1 MNYDLG
7 NLKDQTVKMLYQGD
21 PSDYFDLW
29 QTSPGNKKESLG
41 DILRERFNYNLEKNE
56 DNNFIY
62 ASTPRDDGLPT
73 LTAIADAYRHAATS
87 AIMSKDRGKFTTQ
100 MLGLGLEGM
109 DVISRSVG
117 VLKDGKTPF
126 FEKFDKMGNIFG
138 DSSMDAY
145 NNKLGL
151 KYSGSKS
158 DVLSALNIAF
168 EKQLNRMK
176 NPSYKFQENIDFKFD
191 KR

>member
-1 MNYDLG
+1 MVKDTELKGEHFHG
-7 NLKDQTVKMLYQGD
+7 NNPDMMLDFPKPTKAEIDEMSYRKPITSYKEAEEKM
-21 PSDYFDLW
+21 SEAA
-29 QTSPGNKKESLG
+29 K
-41 DILRERFNYNLEKNE
+41 
-56 DNNFIY
+56 
-62 ASTPRDDGLPT
+62 
-73 LTAIADAYRHAATS
+73 TAIADAYRHAATS

-109 DVISRSVG
+109 DVISKSVG

-176 NPSYKFQENIDFKFD
+176 NPNYKFQENIDFRFD

>member
-1 MNYDLG
+1 MSEAA
-7 NLKDQTVKMLYQGD
+7 K
-21 PSDYFDLW
+21 
-29 QTSPGNKKESLG
+29 
-41 DILRERFNYNLEKNE
+41 
-56 DNNFIY
+56 
-62 ASTPRDDGLPT
+62 
-73 LTAIADAYRHAATS
+73 TAIADAYRHAATS

-109 DVISRSVG
+109 DVISKSVG

-126 FEKFDKMGNIFG
+126 FEKFAKMGNIFG

-176 NPSYKFQENIDFKFD
+176 NPNYKFRKVPGVGKVSENFLHDFIKTTGWVTIKAD
-191 KR
+191 NPYR

>member
-1 MNYDLG
+1 
-7 NLKDQTVKMLYQGD
+7 
-21 PSDYFDLW
+21 
-29 QTSPGNKKESLG
+29 
-41 DILRERFNYNLEKNE
+41 
-56 DNNFIY
+56 
-62 ASTPRDDGLPT
+62 
-73 LTAIADAYRHAATS
+73 
-87 AIMSKDRGKFTTQ
+87 
-100 MLGLGLEGM
+100 
-109 DVISRSVG
+109 
-117 VLKDGKTPF
+117 
-126 FEKFDKMGNIFG
+126 MGNIFG

-176 NPSYKFQENIDFKFD
+176 NPNYKFQENIDFRFD